1 MEYATN
7 KKIVCVGGRLRGKLL
22 CWIGP
27 VNNSNNNYY
36 NVGGKWYYCE
46 SRGDHERENQ
56 GVMIISAM

>member
-7 KKIVCVGGRLRGKLL
+7 KKSGCIGGRLRGELL
-22 CWIGP
+22 YWIGP
-27 VNNSNNNYY
+27 LNMAIFYYY

-46 SRGDHERENQ
+46 SRGDQERENW